1 VYEIGYGRS
10 VAENLHLVLS
20 EPPDGVSDE
29 EFNRWYDAHLEEI
42 LATPGFV
49 AARRFR
55 LEPVVEN
62 PGSPVR
68 YRYLAIYEIDGD
80 PNEALAAL
88 EQRGMG
94 NKDTYT
100 ALKDVDQGELE
111 LPDWFERVGFA
122 SLNAYPVGGRVEAAS

>member
-1 VYEIGYGRS
+1 LSEH
-10 VAENLHLVLS
+10 LHLVLS
-20 EPPDGVSDE
+20 EPPEDVSDE

-42 LATPGFV
+42 LETPGFV

-80 PNEALAAL
+80 PNDALAAL
-88 EQRGMG
+88 ADRGMG
-94 NKDTYT
+94 NKDSYS
-100 ALKDVDQGELE
+100 ALKDEDAGNLE
-111 LPDWFERVGFA
+111 LPDWFTPVGFA
-122 SLNAYPVGGRVEAAS
+122 SLNCFALGERVEQR